1 MVLKPPTTPQ
11 KKESPEDA
19 SMTKNGVFREY
30 NTKAP
35 SESSIHRL
43 FSLTHKTAIVTGA
56 GAGIGLEVA
65 RALAEAGA
73 NVAIWYHSNKEAL
86 DRAADIEKDFGVKC
100 RAYQVDV
107 TDEKDVRDSIHS
119 ITKEFNGRLD
129 IFVANAGV
137 PWTQG
142 RMIDGETSHYHKV
155 VATDLDSVFYCA
167 KAAGDIWR
175 RQYTSGLT
183 LTGENLNEDDKNYS
197 SGSFIATA
205 SMSGHIANIPQ
216 LQSAYNAAKAGV
228 IHLARSLSVEW
239 VRFARANSVSPG
251 YMATEISKFVPPET
265 KAIWRQ
271 KIPMGREGEARE
283 LKGAYLYLASDAS
296 SYTTGSDLVVDGGY
310 IAV

>member
-1 MVLKPPTTPQ
+1 MVLRKPTIPQ
-11 KKESPEDA
+11 TKPKESPEDA
-19 SMTKNGVFREY
+19 SMENGLFKEY
-30 NTKAP
+30 NTEAP
-35 SESSIHRL
+35 SATSIKDL
-43 FSLTHKTAIVTGA
+43 FSLQNKTAIVSGA

-73 NVAIWYHSNKEAL
+73 NVAIWYHSNKDAL
-86 DRAADIEKDFGVKC
+86 DRAADIEKAYGVKC

-107 TDEKDVRDSIHS
+107 TDERDVWDQIHA

-129 IFVANAGV
+129 VFVANAGI

-167 KAAGDIWR
+167 KAAGEIWR
-175 RQYTSGLT
+175 RQYTTGLT
-183 LTGENLNEDDKNYS
+183 LSGEKLENYRY
-197 SGSFIATA
+197 GSFIATA

-228 IHLARSLSVEW
+228 IHLTRSLAVEW
-239 VRFARANSVSPG
+239 VKFARANSVSPG
-251 YMATEISKFVPPET
+251 YMATEISKFIPPET
-265 KAIWRQ
+265 KAIWRK
-271 KIPMGREGEARE
+271 KIPMGREGEAHE

-296 SYTTGSDLVVDGGY
+296 SYTTGTDLVADGGY
-310 IAV
+310 TAV